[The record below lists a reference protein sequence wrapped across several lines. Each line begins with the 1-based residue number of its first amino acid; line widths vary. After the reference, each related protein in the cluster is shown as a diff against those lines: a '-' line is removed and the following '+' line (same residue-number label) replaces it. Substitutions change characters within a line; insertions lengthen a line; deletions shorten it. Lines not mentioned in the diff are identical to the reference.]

1 MQIFFSNN
9 TKCSVQNNASEF
21 VQEYEQI
28 KMPFVIYFSYRLRTS
43 VT

>member
-21 VQEYEQI
+21 VQEHEEI
-28 KMPFVIYFSYRLRTS
+28 KCLLSSISLIDLVLQ
-43 VT
+43 